1 MDAVIRTERKKLT
14 IFFSDIKDFTAI
26 TEQTQ
31 PEEMTARL
39 NEYFTA
45 MSAIALAH
53 GGTIDKFIGDAI
65 LIFFG
70 DPESK
75 GAAEDARACLK
86 MAVEMQRRVGDLNAK
101 WRRRGIETPFLLRM
115 GINTGY
121 CNVGNFGSK
130 ERMEYTIIGAEAN
143 LAARLE
149 AIAEPGE
156 IVLSGETYALVRPI
170 AEARPLPPV
179 PMKGIGRAVTPY
191 VLDELLDP
199 ARDQPSV
206 LEKHLRG
213 ADLYIDPTMIDPAAA
228 PQIRNVLA
236 EAMTALDRRTAGSE
250 DPRPQPASG

>member
-1 MDAVIRTERKKLT
+1 
-14 IFFSDIKDFTAI
+14 
-26 TEQTQ
+26 
-31 PEEMTARL
+31 
-39 NEYFTA
+39 
-45 MSAIALAH
+45 
-53 GGTIDKFIGDAI
+53 
-65 LIFFG
+65 
-70 DPESK
+70 
-75 GAAEDARACLK
+75 
-86 MAVEMQRRVGDLNAK
+86 MAVEMQRRVGELNAK

-170 AEARPLPPV
+170 AEARPLPLV

-191 VLDELLDP
+191 VLDQLLDP

-236 EAMTALDRRTAGSE
+236 EAMTALDRRAAGSE
-250 DPRPQPASG
+250 DPRPKPASG